1 MLLKEM
7 DTSHDGKVSPREF
20 VTMVGNFM
28 EGLRSEQKDQGMRAM
43 RAAAEG
49 LAEEVGRVDA
59 LQIPGENLRNEL
71 KTVQAE
77 LAAAKTAAA
86 ADARR
91 IVEHEKTEAEMK
103 EELERLNVEQA
114 ERNVCNGMA
123 HMHTQD
129 ARMHQYTARSA
140 SMHPH
145 MHGNHTLCAH
155 IHTGACLCRHACRP
169 TWPSL
174 RLR

>member
-1 MLLKEM
+1 
-7 DTSHDGKVSPREF
+7 
-20 VTMVGNFM
+20 MVGNFM

-49 LAEEVGRVDA
+49 LAEEVGQVDA

-103 EELERLNVEQA
+103 EELERLNVEQE
-114 ERNVCNGMA
+114 ERKVCTHA
-123 HMHTQD
+123 
-129 ARMHQYTARSA
+129 
-140 SMHPH
+140 
-145 MHGNHTLCAH
+145 
-155 IHTGACLCRHACRP
+155 HTGCSHAPVHSTLSEHAP
-169 TWPSL
+169 THARQPHPM
-174 RLR
+174 RA